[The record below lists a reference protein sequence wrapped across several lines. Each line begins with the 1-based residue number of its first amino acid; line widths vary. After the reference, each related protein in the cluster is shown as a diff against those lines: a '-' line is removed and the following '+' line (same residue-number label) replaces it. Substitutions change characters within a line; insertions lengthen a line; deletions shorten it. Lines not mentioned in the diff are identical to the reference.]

1 VRLPKSSLLKN
12 LRRLL
17 KHLPQRRRQQL
28 LLMLGLGLATS
39 VSEVVSLGA
48 LFPFLSV
55 LANPA
60 VIMENPKIKI
70 ITQHLSITSPQQ
82 LSVWL
87 SLGFILAVVVA
98 NGLRLITLW
107 FQSRLIAAIAN
118 DLSVGCY
125 RSILLQP
132 YNFYFTHNSSKLIVG
147 STEYIDGTV
156 GIVYASLNFIFYFL
170 MLTAVLFGLLLV
182 DWRVTLGGIILLGT
196 LIMPII
202 QITRHRLAR
211 NSNSIVQFSNKRMK
225 LLQESMGGIRDILL
239 NGSQPL
245 FISNY
250 QDTDFRLRQLHAD
263 NQFLGAVNRPYMEAI
278 AMTAIAILALFMV
291 NTQTNFLRIL
301 PVLGTLVLGLN
312 RLLPSLQQCYSCWA
326 FAKSNNASLK
336 ETINTL
342 EMQVVKHYLQ
352 PRPNHLP
359 LNKELQL
366 ENVWFRYSPDL
377 DWVLRDVNLTIPV
390 NTTVGFFG
398 GSGCGKSTTADL
410 ILGLMTPQKGKV
422 LVDGIPIDS
431 EEKQWSWQQNVA
443 NVPQSIYLSDTSIA
457 ENIAF
462 GVEPSEIDME
472 LVKESALLAQVD
484 RFIEELPQSYA
495 ELVGERGIRLSGGQR
510 QRIGIARALYKRSS
524 VIIFDEATSALDN
537 ETEQEV
543 MEAIYN
549 LNEKVTIIIIAHRLS
564 TLKHCS
570 QVFEFKQGQI
580 VVKGTG
586 ESLLQKVDEKNNTN

>member
-125 RSILLQP
+125 RSILIQP

-225 LLQESMGGIRDILL
+225 LYKKVWEEFVIFYSTALNHYLL
-239 NGSQPL
+239 A
-245 FISNY
+245 
-250 QDTDFRLRQLHAD
+250 T
-263 NQFLGAVNRPYMEAI
+263 
-278 AMTAIAILALFMV
+278 T
-291 NTQTNFLRIL
+291 RIL
-301 PVLGTLVLGLN
+301 ILPYDNYMQITSFWGL
-312 RLLPSLQQCYSCWA
+312 
-326 FAKSNNASLK
+326 
-336 ETINTL
+336 
-342 EMQVVKHYLQ
+342 
-352 PRPNHLP
+352 
-359 LNKELQL
+359 
-366 ENVWFRYSPDL
+366 
-377 DWVLRDVNLTIPV
+377 
-390 NTTVGFFG
+390 
-398 GSGCGKSTTADL
+398 
-410 ILGLMTPQKGKV
+410 
-422 LVDGIPIDS
+422 
-431 EEKQWSWQQNVA
+431 
-443 NVPQSIYLSDTSIA
+443 
-457 ENIAF
+457 
-462 GVEPSEIDME
+462 
-472 LVKESALLAQVD
+472 
-484 RFIEELPQSYA
+484 
-495 ELVGERGIRLSGGQR
+495 
-510 QRIGIARALYKRSS
+510 
-524 VIIFDEATSALDN
+524 
-537 ETEQEV
+537 
-543 MEAIYN
+543 
-549 LNEKVTIIIIAHRLS
+549 
-564 TLKHCS
+564 
-570 QVFEFKQGQI
+570 
-580 VVKGTG
+580 
-586 ESLLQKVDEKNNTN
+586 